1 MKSKLFSLI
10 VSVLAAMCLWVY
22 VMTVVNPD
30 VDLVIGNIPVTFS
43 GAEVLQEDHGL
54 VITGDYQEFV
64 SVHFY
69 GKNADLKTLDQ
80 HKDEIK
86 AVVDVSKVRST
97 KEYTMTY
104 DITLPSAVSA
114 SSITRCCRASGV
126 SPKGSASISV
136 PGSARPGSRRQT
148 TRAECCPASPVS
160 NRSTVTWQR

>member
-10 VSVLAAMCLWVY
+10 ISVLAAMCLWVY

-30 VDLVIGNIPVTFS
+30 VDLTIGNIPVTFS
-43 GAEVLQEDHGL
+43 GAEVLREDHGL

-86 AVVDVSKVRST
+86 AVIDVSKVRST
-97 KEYTMTY
+97 KDYTRPQKAAFWRGRAVCFPPGQ
-104 DITLPSAVSA
+104 TLPAA
-114 SSITRCCRASGV
+114 GF
-126 SPKGSASISV
+126 
-136 PGSARPGSRRQT
+136 
-148 TRAECCPASPVS
+148 
-160 NRSTVTWQR
+160 

>member
-1 MKSKLFSLI
+1 MKSKLFSLV

-114 SSITRCCRASGV
+114 SSITRADKTPHQHHLYRRAADPQVGRGQGRFLQR
-126 SPKGSASISV
+126 PHRRGLY
-136 PGSARPGSRRQT
+136 ARQHELRL
-148 TRAECCPASPVS
+148 
-160 NRSTVTWQR
+160 

>member
-10 VSVLAAMCLWVY
+10 ISVLAAMCLWVY

-30 VDLVIGNIPVTFS
+30 VDLTIGNIPVTFS
-43 GAEVLQEDHGL
+43 GAEVLREDHGL

-86 AVVDVSKVRST
+86 AVID
-97 KEYTMTY
+97 
-104 DITLPSAVSA
+104 
-114 SSITRCCRASGV
+114 
-126 SPKGSASISV
+126 
-136 PGSARPGSRRQT
+136 
-148 TRAECCPASPVS
+148 VS
-160 NRSTVTWQR
+160 NRSLRGHGGRREGIGQQGLAHRAADGCARRDIRHPFRIRRRRQYP

>member
-43 GAEVLQEDHGL
+43 GAEVLREDHGL

-126 SPKGSASISV
+126 SPGQTATAFWRRISPPSGTSLTKWTV
-136 PGSARPGSRRQT
+136 A
-148 TRAECCPASPVS
+148 PV
-160 NRSTVTWQR
+160 TFTP

>member
-30 VDLVIGNIPVTFS
+30 VDLTIGNIPVTFS
-43 GAEVLQEDHGL
+43 GAEVLREDHGL

-80 HKDEIK
+80 HKDELK
-86 AVVDVSKVRST
+86 AVIDVSQGAQHEGLHHVLRHHAPQRRVRLVYH
-97 KEYTMTY
+97 KDGQVPRHDHLYRRAP
-104 DITLPSAVSA
+104 DPQVRRGAGRFLQ
-114 SSITRCCRASGV
+114 RQDCRGLY
-126 SPKGSASISV
+126 
-136 PGSARPGSRRQT
+136 ARQH
-148 TRAECCPASPVS
+148 
-160 NRSTVTWQR
+160 QL